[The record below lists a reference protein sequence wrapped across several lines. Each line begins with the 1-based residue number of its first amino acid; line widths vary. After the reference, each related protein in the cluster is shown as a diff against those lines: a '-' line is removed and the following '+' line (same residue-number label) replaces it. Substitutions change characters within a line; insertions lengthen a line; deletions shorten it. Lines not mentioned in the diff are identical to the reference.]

1 MNSDRPKQFL
11 ILGGIP
17 VMEHSI
23 RAFCSIDEGLRG
35 GMVLVSHKDYQKQA
49 LAIAQKHK
57 GNLGFLEITEG
68 GSTRH
73 ASTRKGIAALKSR
86 VSAEDI
92 IMIHDGARPM
102 LTSQEIE
109 SLFFRLQEDP
119 AAMCATLAAPATETY
134 AMANSMKEPISEVP
148 DRSRLFA
155 IKTPQAMRGNLI
167 ESFLKS
173 KEDHYTDLISWS
185 LSQKLASVLVP
196 ASEKNIKLTRPGD
209 LTLME
214 SLLSPDERKGL

>member
-119 AAMCATLAAPATETY
+119 AAMCATLAAPATESCEPPPPEAPAAPAPAHPATGWG
-134 AMANSMKEPISEVP
+134 NSPYEECV
-148 DRSRLFA
+148 RFGL
-155 IKTPQAMRGNLI
+155 
-167 ESFLKS
+167 
-173 KEDHYTDLISWS
+173 S
-185 LSQKLASVLVP
+185 LC
-196 ASEKNIKLTRPGD
+196 
-209 LTLME
+209 
-214 SLLSPDERKGL
+214 